1 MQVDTQDHHMDRD
14 RITSVGGLLLEQLP
28 LVHGSW
34 AICRPGQKAYDPP
47 GRLRRYDLM
56 IFDETSQLD
65 DTVYDALFEGLK
77 DSFCNPVKGTCNRIA
92 RAWQSP
98 WPQPMV
104 VIARLIKPHTHFMP
118 LHHRWSLRAARHHE
132 NPFIH
137 IFEM

>member
-1 MQVDTQDHHMDRD
+1 M
-14 RITSVGGLLLEQLP
+14 S

-77 DSFCNPVKGTCNRIA
+77 DSFCNVDSGNRIA
-92 RAWQSP
+92 GAWHSP
-98 WPQPMV
+98 RLPLMV
-104 VIARLIKPHTHFMP
+104 VIARLLKSQTHFMP
-118 LHHRWSLRAARHHE
+118 LHRRWSLGAARQHE
-132 NPFIH
+132 KPFIH
-137 IFEM
+137 IFMI